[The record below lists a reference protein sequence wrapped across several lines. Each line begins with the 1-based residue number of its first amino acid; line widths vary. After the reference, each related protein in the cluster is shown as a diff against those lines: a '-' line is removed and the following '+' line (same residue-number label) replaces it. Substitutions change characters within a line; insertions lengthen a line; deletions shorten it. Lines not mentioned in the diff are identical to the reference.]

1 MRYVQDAL
9 YNWLTIKVVCDER
22 PEDLAAKET
31 EEMFREILEEDHK
44 VKNIVVTQDDLFYFV
59 SYSKEEREN
68 KTQFP
73 KELIDVM
80 INQINDSPEK
90 FRNYPL

>member
-1 MRYVQDAL
+1 MKTIQDAL

-22 PEDLAAKET
+22 PEDMAAKET
-31 EEMFREILEEDHK
+31 EEMFREMLEEDHQ
-44 VKNIVVTQDDLFYFV
+44 VKDIVVTQNDLLYFV
-59 SYSKEEREN
+59 SYLKEGREN

-80 INQINDSPEK
+80 INQINDSPER